1 MTSPATQSRSTA
13 PLLESRSSTAP
24 LIGWALTLVS
34 LLYAALIYNGI
45 GAAGNGPIVHWWQP
59 RGLFFTMEAFD
70 SLLASPWLA
79 MLLFVLPALALFL
92 AVAVTTRSA
101 IASTLALA
109 GVGFVVL
116 CCFYGLGGNRRAVW
130 GFFGWRGSAVM
141 VCFSLVIAAALLAPF
156 LARSWLAR
164 GWPLRIVLY
173 LPVVLIVLIA
183 IRDITGTDP
192 TLPFA
197 ISPWPVVP
205 MFGIEVGAAGIAALL
220 GMLGLDLA
228 GAALLRQR
236 RVAPAVLCLLLSVAI
251 PIGVFGLRLGLGTGL
266 LAFVLVAACVELVL
280 AREGDPSATRPAP
293 LLSAA
298 RLVALGTLLIVL
310 PIVGG
315 QLLVDRDYDVTR
327 RDQAG
332 KINEA
337 LTKYYARE
345 SVYPEK
351 LGDLV
356 SSKDLDVIP
365 DPKIGFGV
373 FEDQR
378 FTYQNFGT
386 NYLLEFSAPRWV
398 QCAYNPPFP
407 EEEGG
412 SSLGSLSGAKSDGA
426 DRSSEGGESAP
437 GDAEAAAVAP
447 DSGEVAEVDAAGGS
461 WSCPRKPPELW

>member
-1 MTSPATQSRSTA
+1 MTSPATQSGSTA
-13 PLLESRSSTAP
+13 PLLASRSSAAP
-24 LIGWALTLVS
+24 LLGWVLTALS
-34 LLYAALIYNGI
+34 LLYAGLIYNGI
-45 GAAGNGPIVHWWQP
+45 GAAGSGPITHWWQP

-70 SLLASPWLA
+70 TLLASPGLA

-92 AVAVTTRSA
+92 AVILTTRSA
-101 IASTLALA
+101 VASTLALA
-109 GVGFVVL
+109 VVGFVLL

-130 GFFGWRGSAVM
+130 GFFGWRGSVVM
-141 VCFSLVIAAALLAPF
+141 AFFSLIIASALLAPA

-164 GWPLRIVLY
+164 GWPLRMALY
-173 LPVVLIVLIA
+173 LPIVLLVLIA
-183 IRDITGTDP
+183 LRDVTGTDP

-220 GMLGLDLA
+220 GMIGLDLA
-228 GAALLRQR
+228 GVSLLQQR
-236 RVAPAVLCLLLSVAI
+236 RFVPAVLCLLLSIAI

-266 LAFVLVAACVELVL
+266 LAFVLVAAGVQLFL
-280 AREGDPSATRPAP
+280 TRDANGPAAP
-293 LLSAA
+293 ESSLLSGA
-298 RLVALGTLLIVL
+298 RALALGTLLLVV
-310 PIVGG
+310 PILGG

-337 LTKYYARE
+337 LTRYYARE
-345 SVYPEK
+345 SAYPEK
-351 LGDLV
+351 LADLV
-356 SSKDLDVIP
+356 SAKDLDAIP

-398 QCAYNPPFP
+398 QCAYNPPYP
-407 EEEGG
+407 DEEEG
-412 SSLGSLSGAKSDGA
+412 SSLGALSGASSDGA
-426 DRSSEGGESAP
+426 GASGGSDDATGASEAGGEP
-437 GDAEAAAVAP
+437 GSVEI
-447 DSGEVAEVDAAGGS
+447 AEVDEAGGS